1 MFKKI
6 FIVPIL
12 MMFLLVGV
20 AQAQTSDLPKPGM
33 LPDSSFYFLKSWKEG
48 IGTFFTF
55 GDLKKAER
63 FLNLSE
69 KRLAEAE
76 ALADKNKSEM
86 AERAVERYQE
96 QLNLALAK
104 AEEAKAEGLDADEV
118 LAKVSEAT
126 LKHQAVLAEV
136 YEKVP
141 EQAKEAI
148 QQAMEAGMREH
159 EEALEAV
166 SGQKQEEIRQEL
178 EQKKQETEQR
188 LEEIKQRIPGVAIT
202 TDIIVGFCGET
213 EADFGKTLDLY
224 RQAEFDL
231 AYLAQYSVRAGTQA
245 AKRFKDDLPKA
256 EKRRREKILNDLVA
270 KIALKKNEALVGKK
284 VSVLI
289 EANKKSFL
297 LGKTDSSKA
306 IRLNGGSKALV
317 GEFVYPTV
325 TKALAWGLEGA
336 LKKKRS
342 LN

>member
-1 MFKKI
+1 VFKKI

-188 LEEIKQRIPGVAIT
+188 LEEIKQRIPQTPG
-202 TDIIVGFCGET
+202 
-213 EADFGKTLDLY
+213 
-224 RQAEFDL
+224 R
-231 AYLAQYSVRAGTQA
+231 
-245 AKRFKDDLPKA
+245 P
-256 EKRRREKILNDLVA
+256 
-270 KIALKKNEALVGKK
+270 
-284 VSVLI
+284 
-289 EANKKSFL
+289 
-297 LGKTDSSKA
+297 
-306 IRLNGGSKALV
+306 
-317 GEFVYPTV
+317 
-325 TKALAWGLEGA
+325 
-336 LKKKRS
+336 
-342 LN
+342 